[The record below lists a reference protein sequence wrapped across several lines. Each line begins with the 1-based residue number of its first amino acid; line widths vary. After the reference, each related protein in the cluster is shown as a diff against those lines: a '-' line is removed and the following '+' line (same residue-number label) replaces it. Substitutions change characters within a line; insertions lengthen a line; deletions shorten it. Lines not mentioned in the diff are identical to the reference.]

1 MAYDSDL
8 ANRVRES
15 LKDTDAVTE
24 LHMFGGWGVTVHG
37 NMAVGVMND
46 DLIVRV
52 GADSFEAAL
61 ARPGARPFDFTGR
74 AMTGWVYV
82 DGGFVAKKSAL
93 DRWVR
98 RVWSSLRVFLRRQTR
113 RGSVPVGNSHRLPSG
128 AAPVWRPGS
137 AAMGPR
143 PQQ

>member
-1 MAYDSDL
+1 MAYDNDL

-24 LHMFGGWGVTVHG
+24 LRMFGGWGVTVHG

-52 GADSFEAAL
+52 GPHRYGDAL
-61 ARPGARPFDFTGR
+61 ARPGTRPFDFTGR
-74 AMTGWVYV
+74 SMTGWVYV
-82 DGGFVAKKSAL
+82 EGDAVAKKAPL

-98 RVWSSLRVFLRRQTR
+98 SGTEFAQSLPPKTTQTR
-113 RGSVPVGNSHRLPSG
+113 KRR
-128 AAPVWRPGS
+128 
-137 AAMGPR
+137 PR
-143 PQQ
+143 P

>member
-1 MAYDSDL
+1 MAYDDDL

-15 LKDTDAVTE
+15 LKHTDAVTE
-24 LHMFGGWGVTVHG
+24 LRMFGGWGVTIHG

-52 GADSFEAAL
+52 GPQSYDDAL

-74 AMTGWVYV
+74 SMTGWVYV
-82 DGGFVAKKSAL
+82 EGGALRNGRTL

-98 RVWSSLRVFLRRQTR
+98 SGVEFAESLPPKAKVSKKR
-113 RGSVPVGNSHRLPSG
+113 
-128 AAPVWRPGS
+128 
-137 AAMGPR
+137 PR
-143 PQQ
+143 P

>member
-1 MAYDSDL
+1 MAYDDDL

-15 LKDTDAVTE
+15 LQGTDAVAE
-24 LHMFGGWGVTVHG
+24 LHMFGGWGVTIHG

-52 GADSFEAAL
+52 GPHRFEDAL

-74 AMTGWVYV
+74 SMSGWVYV
-82 DGGFVAKKSAL
+82 EGNAVTKKAAL

-98 RVWSSLRVFLRRQTR
+98 SGRDFAQSLPPKTKTTR
-113 RGSVPVGNSHRLPSG
+113 K
-128 AAPVWRPGS
+128 RPG
-137 AAMGPR
+137 P
-143 PQQ
+143 